1 MDYDKPRGAP
11 TGGVELTE
19 KERQALD
26 MYVITP
32 RALPGVMHII
42 DMQDKVDALT
52 AFHEKGSVVEPFE
65 DAISGGPFGNQHG
78 FTCEDLCRKQA
89 GSAFGQLALR
99 RLLSAPGHASGCPK
113 PRLASANQPAPAAL
127 VGHSGLVFDAGEDD
141 CWVTTIE
148 DEQTPAKRGYLV
160 IACVG
165 FHAEL
170 RPLLD
175 LYLWLAGKTFQWCDG
190 EASVAG
196 VSVENKAC
204 MAGQHGLTG

>member
-1 MDYDKPRGAP
+1 MDYDKPRREAP
-11 TGGVELTE
+11 TGGGELTE
-19 KERQALD
+19 MERQALD
-26 MYVITP
+26 LYVITP
-32 RALPGVMHII
+32 RALQGVMHMI

-89 GSAFGQLALR
+89 GSAFRQLSPEAP
-99 RLLSAPGHASGCPK
+99 LSARPCL
-113 PRLASANQPAPAAL
+113 RLPQASASFGQAAAWAAL
-127 VGHSGLVFDAGEDD
+127 VGHSGRVFDVGEDD

-148 DEQTPAKRGYLV
+148 DEQIPAKRGYFV
-160 IACVG
+160 IACIR
-165 FHAEL
+165 FHTEL

-190 EASVAG
+190 ETSVAG

>member
-1 MDYDKPRGAP
+1 
-11 TGGVELTE
+11 
-19 KERQALD
+19 
-26 MYVITP
+26 
-32 RALPGVMHII
+32 
-42 DMQDKVDALT
+42 DKVDALT

-89 GSAFGQLALR
+89 GSAFRQLSPEAP
-99 RLLSAPGHASGCPK
+99 LSARPCL
-113 PRLASANQPAPAAL
+113 RLPQASASFGQAAAWAAL
-127 VGHSGLVFDAGEDD
+127 VGHSGRVFDVGEDD

-148 DEQTPAKRGYLV
+148 DEQIPAKRGYFV
-160 IACVG
+160 IACIR
-165 FHAEL
+165 FHTEL

-190 EASVAG
+190 ETSVAG

>member
-1 MDYDKPRGAP
+1 MHTWLAVRAMGLSSGPRKPKRGGAASGPRREWSAQSKKVVFVCLTEEPARHDSGVEEASRHQIRRPPVMDYDKPRGAP

-99 RLLSAPGHASGCPK
+99 RLL
-113 PRLASANQPAPAAL
+113 
-127 VGHSGLVFDAGEDD
+127 
-141 CWVTTIE
+141 
-148 DEQTPAKRGYLV
+148 
-160 IACVG
+160 
-165 FHAEL
+165 
-170 RPLLD
+170 
-175 LYLWLAGKTFQWCDG
+175 
-190 EASVAG
+190 
-196 VSVENKAC
+196 
-204 MAGQHGLTG
+204 